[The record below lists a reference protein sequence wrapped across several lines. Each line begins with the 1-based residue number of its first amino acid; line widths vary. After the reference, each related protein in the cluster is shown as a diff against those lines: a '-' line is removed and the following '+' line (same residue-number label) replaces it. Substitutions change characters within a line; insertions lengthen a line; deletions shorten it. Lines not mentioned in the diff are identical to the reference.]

1 MKKKL
6 SSFLIFLFL
15 SSCGYDALYSKKNQI
30 SYDFSI
36 SELKFNGDR
45 EINLKIKEKLNNYT
59 LSEKTKQFSLNV
71 SSTSKKTITAKD
83 NSGDA
88 TSFKIEIT
96 VNTEALK
103 NDGQRSSF
111 VILESFD
118 YNNNSDKFELK
129 SYESEIKNNLSSTA
143 SNKLILRLSN
153 IR

>member
-1 MKKKL
+1 MKKKI

-15 SSCGYDALYSKKNQI
+15 SSCGYEALYSKKNQMN
-30 SYDFSI
+30 YDFSI

-59 LSEKTKQFSLNV
+59 LSKKIKQFSLKI

-83 NSGDA
+83 SAGDA

-96 VNTEALK
+96 VNTKALK
-103 NDGQRSSF
+103 DDGQRSNF

-129 SYESEIKNNLSSTA
+129 SYEREIKNNLSSTA

-153 IR
+153 IQ